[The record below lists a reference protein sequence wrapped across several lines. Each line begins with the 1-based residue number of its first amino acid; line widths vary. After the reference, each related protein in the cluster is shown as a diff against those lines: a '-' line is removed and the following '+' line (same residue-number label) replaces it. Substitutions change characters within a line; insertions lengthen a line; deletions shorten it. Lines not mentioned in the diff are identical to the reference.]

1 MEHNIKHAACKT
13 QIDRQAEKKTY
24 THDTDSWKQAPNKA
38 CVWGRPRLWLVKRQG
53 WWFTPDS
60 AHPAVRPVWIMLR
73 EEYLGNTIEQKI
85 LTRRV
90 EGVGGRLGC
99 SVLGWK
105 VREVGAVDMRR

>member
-1 MEHNIKHAACKT
+1 
-13 QIDRQAEKKTY
+13 
-24 THDTDSWKQAPNKA
+24 
-38 CVWGRPRLWLVKRQG
+38 
-53 WWFTPDS
+53 
-60 AHPAVRPVWIMLR
+60 MLR